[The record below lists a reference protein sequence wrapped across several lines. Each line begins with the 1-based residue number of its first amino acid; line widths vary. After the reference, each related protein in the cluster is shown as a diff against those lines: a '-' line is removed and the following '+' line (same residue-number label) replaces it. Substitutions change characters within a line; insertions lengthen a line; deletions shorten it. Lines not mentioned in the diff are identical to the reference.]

1 MDGMRPK
8 VDFDVIIIGGGIVGL
23 ATAYKLSLR
32 YPQILIAI
40 LEKEQTLASHQT
52 GHNSGV
58 IHSGIYYKPGS
69 AKAKTCVQGR
79 RELVEFAQQHGV
91 PFEIC
96 GKVIVATRQ
105 RELDRLEKILR
116 NGIKNGV
123 EGIQKIGPDQI
134 LEIEPECRGIAGIH
148 IPCTGIIDFI
158 RIAQVLAD
166 LIQSQHEGNRVMTG
180 QEVTALDRH
189 DFYTKV
195 ITRQGAFTTRHFI
208 NCAGL
213 HSDHVAA
220 MDGMDARMRIIPFRG
235 DYYELSPEG
244 AQKVRG
250 LVYPVPDPAFPFLG
264 VHFTRKL
271 NGSVECGPNAVFSF
285 KREGYTRTAFDW
297 KDTQESLAFA
307 GTWKL
312 FMRNWRYGLGEYA
325 RAFSKKLF
333 LRQLQRLIPTLD
345 LADIKPGGAGVRAQA
360 VGRNGR
366 PIDDFVIEQGHHS
379 LHVLNAPS
387 PAATACLAIGEHIQ
401 NLASRHFGL

>member
-1 MDGMRPK
+1 MRAK

-32 YPQILIAI
+32 YPQIHIAV
-40 LEKEQTLASHQT
+40 LEKEPSLASHQT

-79 RELVEFAQQHGV
+79 RELVRFAQEHGV

-96 GKVIVATRQ
+96 GKIIVATR
-105 RELDRLEKILR
+105 RGEIGRLEKIFQ

-123 EGIQKIGPDQI
+123 EGIQKIGPGQI
-134 LEIEPECRGIAGIH
+134 GEIEPECRGVAGIH
-148 IPCTGIIDFI
+148 IPCTGIIDFT
-158 RIAQVLAD
+158 RITHVLAD
-166 LIQSQHEGNRVMTG
+166 LTQSQHEGNRVMTG

-189 DFYTKV
+189 DFYTRV
-195 ITRQGAFTTRHFI
+195 VTRQGTFTTRYVI

-220 MDGMDARMRIIPFRG
+220 MDRVDARMRIIPFRG
-235 DYYELSPEG
+235 DYYELSPER
-244 AQKVRG
+244 AEKVRG

-264 VHFTRKL
+264 VHLTRKL

-297 KDTQESLAFA
+297 RDTRESLAFG

-312 FMRNWRYGLGEYA
+312 FLRHWRYGLGEYA

-333 LRQLQRLIPTLD
+333 LRRLQRLVPSLGP
-345 LADIKPGGAGVRAQA
+345 ADIRPGGTGVRAQA
-360 VGRNGR
+360 VGRDGR
-366 PIDDFVIEQGHHS
+366 PVDDFVIEQGRNS

-387 PAATACLAIGEHIQ
+387 PAATACLAIGEHVQ
-401 NLASRHFGL
+401 TLAARHFGL